1 MSKKLIIVESPGKIK
16 KITELLDKIKIR
28 IQNNNL
34 FFEEILKNQ
43 KDILENK

>member
-1 MSKKLIIVESPGKIK
+1 LLVFFRKVEKE
-16 KITELLDKIKIR
+16 ITELLDKIKIR
-28 IQNNNL
+28 IQNNNV